1 MAAGCLAVSV
11 VGVTLRSNA
20 SIAFRCAC
28 HVVSEVPTR
37 SDRGRMEVR
46 LKEII
51 AEVVTEKRAWL
62 IEVQTMPDNV
72 RLLLE
77 VRAC

>member
-1 MAAGCLAVSV
+1 
-11 VGVTLRSNA
+11 
-20 SIAFRCAC
+20 
-28 HVVSEVPTR
+28 
-37 SDRGRMEVR
+37 MEVR